1 MTTAREKMLELG
13 QRLSE
18 RKERASAVGGV
29 FRFVLSGDGGG
40 TFVMN
45 LSDQVGISEG
55 DGVAPCTIKLSASDF
70 VDLFEGRASGQA
82 LFFSQRLTVEGDMA
96 MALKLQALT
105 EILS

>member
-1 MTTAREKMLELG
+1 MTTARDKMLELG
-13 QRLSE
+13 QKLSE
-18 RKERASAVGGV
+18 RKAKAAAVGGV

-45 LSDQVGISEG
+45 LKDQIGVTEG
-55 DGVAPCTIKLSASDF
+55 DGAAPCTIKISASDF

>member
-13 QRLSE
+13 EKLSA
-18 RKERASAVGGV
+18 RQAKAAAVGGV
-29 FRFVLSGDGGG
+29 FRFVISGDGGG

-45 LSDQVGISEG
+45 LKDQVGVSEG
-55 DGVAPCTIKLSASDF
+55 DGPAACTIKMSATDF

-96 MALKLQALT
+96 MALKLQTLT